1 MRMRHTLLIFLFI
14 WTHAFHVF
22 AFDVYSDITNAI
34 RSGEARSVS
43 MYFNNTVDMTINNN
57 EDVYSKIH
65 AEQVLK
71 EFFKRNIPKSFTLI
85 HKGVSKEGSKYAI
98 GNMAASNG
106 TNYRV
111 YLFIKQVGSKELIQE
126 IRFEK
131 Q

>member
-1 MRMRHTLLIFLFI
+1 MRHTILTFI
-14 WTHAFHVF
+14 LTFISVISSQ

-43 MYFNNTVDMTINNN
+43 VYFNNTVDMTINNN

-71 EFFKRNIPKSFTLI
+71 EFFKKNTPKSFTLI

-106 TNYRV
+106 TKYRV

>member
-1 MRMRHTLLIFLFI
+1 MIMRNLFLATVLLIIPTINCL
-14 WTHAFHVF
+14 

-34 RSGEARSVS
+34 RSGEARSVAV
-43 MYFNNTVDMTINNN
+43 YFNNTVDMTINNN

-71 EFFKRNIPKSFTLI
+71 EFFKKNTPKSFTLI

-98 GNMAASNG
+98 GNMASSNG
-106 TNYRV
+106 SKYRV